1 MKPNDTL
8 PASLPRWPAA
18 FNQVPKWAFED
29 ADVFALE
36 HERIFRGPVWHP
48 VAHDAEL
55 PKPGDYKTVTVG
67 RTPLLIIRGD
77 DGVVRAFHNA
87 CTHRSTRLAMAFR
100 GHSGDIECPYHRWVF
115 DTRGQLRSCPGEA
128 EFPPDFKR
136 ADYNLAAPR
145 TGTHMGLL
153 FVSLHASPPP
163 LMDWMGHMAGPVRDA
178 LGGDG
183 RLTLLGYQKVRYQSN
198 WKVYIDNDAFHAPLL
213 HAAFRI
219 LRWQGGSGRQS
230 RLPAGHMMILS
241 EVAAQP
247 SDGGLLRDPSVIGYQ
262 GGAEPR
268 NKAPAQAAGS
278 SLLAFWPLT
287 AIANHLDIFNI
298 RYANPVGL
306 DQVEVHYAYFAH
318 ADDDADMVRHR
329 LRQSSNMIGPSGFVS
344 LEDATVFL
352 RIQQA
357 LDTDPSTTFFL
368 KGYREGA
375 DLTETKQNDE
385 APNALWWEHYRQLM
399 GFVREEA

>member
-1 MKPNDTL
+1 MKIHDTIPAAL
-8 PASLPRWPAA
+8 PHWPAA
-18 FNQVPKWAFED
+18 FNQVPKWVFED

-36 HERIFRGPVWHP
+36 QERIFRGPLWHP

-55 PKPGDYKTVTVG
+55 PTPGDYKTVTVG
-67 RTPLLIIRGD
+67 RTPLLLIRGD

-87 CTHRSTRLAMAFR
+87 CTHRSTRLAMHFR

-128 EFPPDFKR
+128 EFPTDFKR
-136 ADYNLAAPR
+136 SDYDLAEAPSASYC
-145 TGTHMGLL
+145 GLL
-153 FVSLHASPPP
+153 FVSLHRHPPP

-183 RLTLLGYQKVRYQSN
+183 RLRLLGYQKVRYQSN

-213 HAAFRI
+213 HAAFRM

-241 EVAAQP
+241 EVAAQA
-247 SDGGLLRDPSVIGYQ
+247 SDGGLLRDPSVIGYR
-262 GGAEPR
+262 GGAAPR
-268 NKAPAQAAGS
+268 NKAAAQAAGS
-278 SLLAFWPLT
+278 SLLAFFPLT

-318 ADDDADMVRHR
+318 ADDDPDMVRHR

-344 LEDATVFL
+344 LEDATVFM

-375 DLTETKQNDE
+375 DLNETKQNDE

-399 GFVREEA
+399 GFQRQGA

>member
-1 MKPNDTL
+1 MKPNDAL
-8 PASLPRWPAA
+8 AASLPRWPAA
-18 FNQVPKWAFED
+18 FNEVPKWAFED
-29 ADVFALE
+29 EGVFALE
-36 HERIFRGPVWHP
+36 LERIFRGPLWHP

-67 RTPLLIIRGD
+67 RTPLLVIRGD

-87 CTHRSTRLAMAFR
+87 CTHRSTRLAMNFR

-115 DTRGQLRSCPGEA
+115 DTRGQLRACPGEA
-128 EFPPDFKR
+128 EYPPDFKR
-136 ADYNLAAPR
+136 ADYNLAEAR
-145 TGTHMGLL
+145 SASYVGLL
-153 FVSLHASPPP
+153 FVSLHPSPPP
-163 LMDWMGHMAGPVRDA
+163 LLDWMGHMAGPVRDA

-183 RLTLLGYQKVRYQSN
+183 RLQLLGYQKVRYQSN

-213 HAAFRI
+213 HAAFRM

-247 SDGGLLRDPSVIGYQ
+247 SDGGLLRDPSVIGYR
-262 GGAEPR
+262 GGTAPR
-268 NKAPAQAAGS
+268 NKAPAQGAGS

-287 AIANHLDIFNI
+287 AIANHLDIFNV
-298 RYANPVGL
+298 RYANPVGV

-344 LEDATVFL
+344 LEDATVFM

-357 LDTDPSTTFFL
+357 LDTDPSHTFFL
-368 KGYREGA
+368 KGYRKGV
-375 DLTETKQNDE
+375 DLAETKQNDE

-399 GFVREEA
+399 GFVREGA